1 MTTIQLFFSMLERLG
16 IFAITLIL
24 LTRFDVVKK
33 FLMGKASRHE
43 KLALS
48 VVFGIFGIAG
58 TYMGVPVQNA
68 IANSRVVGVV
78 LGGILGGPL
87 VGFCAGVI
95 AGGHRFLIDIGGF
108 TAIACGIA
116 TVIEGY
122 AGSLLYHRIK
132 RRRFD
137 APAAFVTGIMVEVLQ
152 MLIILLLA
160 KPFDAALALV
170 KLIAVPMI
178 AVNALGLAV
187 FVEMIASVSREQER
201 VGAEQAQTALK
212 IALRTLPY
220 LRSGLNPGSAEKTAR
235 IIIEMTDLD
244 AVAITNESRILAH
257 VGAEENHH
265 HPGDAIMT
273 NATQKALKY
282 GNIQV
287 PTTRQEIGCEY
298 GKCRLGSAIVVPL
311 QRSDKTVGT
320 LKMYRL
326 KEDGISALDMEL
338 AHGLAHLFSN
348 QLELAEMEN
357 HRKLAADA
365 EIRALQS
372 QINPHFLFNA
382 INTIVSTIRTAPET
396 AADLLIKLAEFFR
409 KNINPGTSSVPLSTE
424 LEHCK
429 AYMAIEAAR
438 FEDKVSVAFDIDRAA
453 LDCKLP
459 PLILQPLVENALK
472 HGILLKENGGTIT
485 ISAHRENELV
495 KIIVRDDG
503 VGMTDEQIASLFS
516 DKQRETSIAGS
527 GIALRNVNMR
537 LTALYGAKHAL
548 AIESA
553 PRKGTTVSFTIPL
566 GGPGNESIHY

>member
-1 MTTIQLFFSMLERLG
+1 MTTIQLLIHMLERLG
-16 IFAITLIL
+16 LFAITLIL
-24 LTRFDVVKK
+24 LTRFAVVKK
-33 FLMGKASRHE
+33 FLMGKASRYE

-48 VVFGIFGIAG
+48 VVFGVFGIAG

-87 VGFCAGVI
+87 VGFSAGLI
-95 AGGHRFLIDIGGF
+95 AGGHRFLIDVGGF
-108 TAIACGIA
+108 TAVACGIA
-116 TVIEGY
+116 TVVEGF
-122 AGSLLYHRIK
+122 AGSVLYHRIK

-137 APAAFVTGIMVEVLQ
+137 APAALVTGIMVEVLQ

-170 KLIAVPMI
+170 KVIALPMI
-178 AVNALGLAV
+178 VVNALGLAV
-187 FVEMIASVSREQER
+187 FVEMVSSVSREQER

-220 LRSGLNPGSAEKTAR
+220 LRSGLNPGTAAETAR

-244 AVAITNESRILAH
+244 AVALTDESRILAH
-257 VGAEENHH
+257 VGAEEDHH
-265 HPGDAIMT
+265 HIGDDIMT
-273 NATQKALKY
+273 SATKKALES
-282 GNIQV
+282 GSIQV
-287 PTTRQEIGCEY
+287 PATRREIGCEY

-311 QRSDKTVGT
+311 KRRDKIVGT

-326 KEDGISALDMEL
+326 KEDGVSALDMEL

-357 HRKLAADA
+357 HRKLVADA

-382 INTIVSTIRTAPET
+382 INTIVSHIRTSPET
-396 AADLLIKLAEFFR
+396 ASDLLIKLAEFFR
-409 KNINPGTSSVPLSTE
+409 KNINPVTGSVPLSTE

-429 AYMAIEAAR
+429 AYMAIEMAR
-438 FEDKVSVAFDIDRAA
+438 FEDQVTVDFDIDGAA
-453 LDCKLP
+453 LDSKLP

-472 HGILLKENGGTIT
+472 HGILPKEGGGNITIGARRENG
-485 ISAHRENELV
+485 LV
-495 KIIVRDDG
+495 KIYVRDNG
-503 VGMTDEQIASLFS
+503 VGMTPEKIDSLFS
-516 DKQRETSIAGS
+516 EKSKETGRNGS
-527 GIALRNVNMR
+527 GIALRNVTMR
-537 LTALYGAKHAL
+537 LAALYGPAHAL
-548 AIESA
+548 TIESA
-553 PRKGTTVSFTIPL
+553 PMKGTTVSFTIPV
-566 GGPGNESIHY
+566 

>member
-1 MTTIQLFFSMLERLG
+1 MSTIQLLIHMLERLG
-16 IFAITLIL
+16 IFAIIFIFLM
-24 LTRFDVVKK
+24 RFEVVKK
-33 FLMGKASRHE
+33 LLTGKASRYE
-43 KLALS
+43 KLVFS
-48 VVFGIFGIAG
+48 VIFGVLGIAG

-95 AGGHRFLIDIGGF
+95 AGGHRFLIDVGGF

-116 TVIEGY
+116 TIAEGFV
-122 AGSLLYHRIK
+122 GSILYHRMK
-132 RRRFD
+132 QKKFD
-137 APAAFVTGIMVEVLQ
+137 AMAALVTGIAVEVIQ

-170 KLIAVPMI
+170 KVIAVPMI
-178 AVNALGLAV
+178 VVNSLGLAV
-187 FVEMIASVSREQER
+187 FVEMVSSVSREQER

-220 LRSGLNPGSAEKTAR
+220 LRSGLNPGSAAETAR

-244 AVAITNESRILAH
+244 AVALTDESRILAH
-257 VGAEENHH
+257 VGAEEGHH
-265 HPGDAIMT
+265 HIGDAIMT
-273 NATQKALKY
+273 SATKKALEN
-282 GNIQV
+282 GSIQV
-287 PTTRQEIGCEY
+287 PATRQEIGCEY

-311 QRSDKTVGT
+311 KRSDKTVGT

-357 HRKLAADA
+357 QRKLVADA

-382 INTIVSTIRTAPET
+382 INTIVSYIRTAPET
-396 AADLLIKLAEFFR
+396 ASDLLLKLAEFFR
-409 KNINPGTSSVPLSTE
+409 KNINPGTDSVPLSTE
-424 LEHCK
+424 IEHCK
-429 AYMAIEAAR
+429 AYMAIETAR
-438 FEDKVSVAFDIDRAA
+438 FEDQVAVTFDIDSAA

-472 HGILLKENGGTIT
+472 HGILPKEGGGTIT
-485 ISAHRENELV
+485 IGAHQENGF
-495 KIIVRDDG
+495 VRISVQDNG
-503 VGMTDEQIASLFS
+503 VGMTPEKIDSLFS
-516 DKQRETSIAGS
+516 ENAKEPSRNGS

-537 LTALYGAKHAL
+537 LAALYGTDPAL
-548 AIESA
+548 TIESK
-553 PRKGTTVSFTIPL
+553 PRKGTTVSFTIPR
-566 GGPGNESIHY
+566 

>member
-1 MTTIQLFFSMLERLG
+1 MTTIQLLIHMLERLG

-24 LTRFDVVKK
+24 LTRFAVVKK
-33 FLMGKASRHE
+33 FLMGKASPYE

-48 VVFGIFGIAG
+48 VVFGVFGIAG

-87 VGFCAGVI
+87 VGFSAGLI
-95 AGGHRFLIDIGGF
+95 AGGHRFLIDVGGF

-116 TVIEGY
+116 TVVEGF

-132 RRRFD
+132 RRRFN
-137 APAAFVTGIMVEVLQ
+137 AMAAFVTGIMVEVLQ
-152 MLIILLLA
+152 MLIILVLA

-178 AVNALGLAV
+178 VVNSLGLAV
-187 FVEMIASVSREQER
+187 FVEMVSSVSREQER

-220 LRSGLNPGSAEKTAR
+220 LRSGLNPGSAEETAR

-244 AVAITNESRILAH
+244 AVALTDESRILAH
-257 VGAEENHH
+257 VGAEEDHH
-265 HPGDAIMT
+265 HIGDTIMT
-273 NATQKALKY
+273 SATKKALEN
-282 GNIQV
+282 GSIQV
-287 PTTRQEIGCEY
+287 PATRQEIGCEY

-311 QRSDKTVGT
+311 KRRDKIVGT

-357 HRKLAADA
+357 QRKLVADA

-382 INTIVSTIRTAPET
+382 INTIVSHIRTAPET
-396 AADLLIKLAEFFR
+396 ASDLLIKLAEFFR
-409 KNINPGTSSVPLSTE
+409 KNINPVTGSVPLSTE

-429 AYMAIEAAR
+429 AYMAIEMAR
-438 FEDKVSVAFDIDRAA
+438 FEEQVTVAFDIDSTT

-472 HGILLKENGGTIT
+472 HGILPKEGGGTIIIGAHQENDFVR
-485 ISAHRENELV
+485 IS
-495 KIIVRDDG
+495 VRDNG
-503 VGMTDEQIASLFS
+503 VGMTPEKIDSLFFEKPS
-516 DKQRETSIAGS
+516 EAGQNNA

-537 LTALYGAKHAL
+537 LAALYGADHAL
-548 AIESA
+548 TIESA
-553 PRKGTTVSFTIPL
+553 PRKGTMVSFTIPA
-566 GGPGNESIHY
+566 GGPDHESIHH